1 MSYALGIDFA
11 LNQDRH
17 DPCARFRDEFYFPDK
32 PASAEHVLYLC
43 GNSLGLQPKRA
54 AELVAEE
61 LHDWQHL
68 AVEGHWKAR
77 RPWMPYHENL
87 SADLAGLVGARAGE
101 VVAMNSLTVN
111 LHLMMVSF
119 FRPRPNRYK
128 ILIERPAFP
137 SDRYAVVSQLEF
149 HGLKPADALIEIAPR
164 ENETDIRDEDVIAL
178 IAERGSEIAL
188 VMLPGVQYYSGQLFD
203 LEAITDQAHTMGCI
217 AGFDLAHAAGN
228 TLLNLHDWD
237 VDFAVWCSYKYLN
250 AGPGA
255 VAGCFMHERHGRDPS
270 LQRFAGWWGHEKATR
285 FEMGPEF
292 HPIPGV
298 EGWQLSNPPILALAP
313 LLASLDV
320 FRRAR
325 MTQLVHK
332 SRRLTGYLEFLVN
345 KHLDQVFEVIT
356 PAEESRRGCQLSL
369 RLRAGARHGHALFER
384 LPEFGV
390 FVDWREPD
398 VIRSAPVPLYNSFE
412 DVFHFV
418 QILKK
423 LANS

>member
-1 MSYALGIDFA
+1 MSYAAGIDFA
-11 LNQDRH
+11 IGQDRH
-17 DPCARFRDEFYFPDK
+17 DPCARFRDEFYFPEK
-32 PASAEHVLYLC
+32 PASAERVLYLC

-54 AELVAEE
+54 AELVKEE
-61 LHDWQHL
+61 LEDWQRL

-119 FRPRPNRYK
+119 FRPQQGRHK
-128 ILIERPAFP
+128 ILIEKPAFP
-137 SDRYAVVSQLEF
+137 SDRYAVVSQLRF
-149 HGLKPADALIEIAPR
+149 HGLNAADALIEVAPR
-164 ENETDIRDEDVIAL
+164 ENETVIRDEDVISL
-178 IAERGSEIAL
+178 IAEHGNEIAL

-203 LEAITDQAHTMGCI
+203 IAAITDEAHRMGCI

-228 TLLNLHDWD
+228 TLLSLHDWD

-255 VAGCFMHERHGRDPS
+255 VAGCFLHERHGRDPS

-313 LLASLDV
+313 LVASLDI

-325 MTQLVHK
+325 MAQLVTK
-332 SRRLTGYLEFLVN
+332 SRRLSGYLEFLVN
-345 KHLDQVFEVIT
+345 TQLHEVFEIIT
-356 PAEESRRGCQLSL
+356 PKEASRRGCQISL
-369 RLRAGARHGHALFER
+369 RLRDGAERGRALFKR
-384 LPEFGV
+384 LPDLGV

-398 VIRSAPVPLYNSFE
+398 VIRAAPVPLYNSFE

-418 QILKK
+418 QLLKR
-423 LANS
+423 LADS